1 MIVPLDDILAI
12 DKRKINRWGGGKEI
26 EAEENEEGKKKCG
39 EEATICVVS
48 QYWMKALIS
57 LLSIQIS
64 YLVRMKVIADNI

>member
-1 MIVPLDDILAI
+1 M
-12 DKRKINRWGGGKEI
+12 

-48 QYWMKALIS
+48 QYWMKALIL

-64 YLVRMKVIADNI
+64 YVVRMKVIANNI